1 MVALAR
7 ISAGE
12 VTVRVNTTSNSRY
25 QFLQVALCSGENHA
39 RTYSAKQTDS
49 YFMYFLLLPH
59 SQLILSLEPVFSL
72 MLQAIFLEVMLTS
85 TMIAGS
91 VLVFVALMLSK
102 VSNLPI
108 DDSRDG
114 DRKVTDSLIRVLFM
128 HSVTESNGVGTMKR
142 PIAGAAFDNVL

>member
-1 MVALAR
+1 MELDVTSCSFSKFILNERTMAKHPQHALQNAALQQLFIAIVCLPVAFAGASISRGAFTCPNLSNLEGNWKVVATLLYIRILTTGAAVWFQMVALAR

-59 SQLILSLEPVFSL
+59 S
-72 MLQAIFLEVMLTS
+72 
-85 TMIAGS
+85 
-91 VLVFVALMLSK
+91 
-102 VSNLPI
+102 
-108 DDSRDG
+108 
-114 DRKVTDSLIRVLFM
+114 
-128 HSVTESNGVGTMKR
+128 
-142 PIAGAAFDNVL
+142 